1 MAHLKKTKIIATIGP
16 ATESDEMLRKLINEG
31 VNVARLNFSHADHM
45 EHQFRVDNMRDIAKK
60 TGKPFAILQDL
71 AGPKIRIGELST
83 EKITLKEGET
93 FTLTTEKI
101 VGDVDR
107 VYVNYPDLPKEVKV
121 GGFILIQ
128 DGQKKLEIIEIKD
141 NNVICKIIVGGSLG
155 SNHGV
160 NLPGAHLKISSLTE
174 KDKHDL
180 EFGIKNKVDFIAL
193 SFVRKPEN
201 ILELREI
208 LDKAKSQ
215 AQIIAK
221 IETPEAVENIDK
233 IIEVSDGVMVARGDL
248 AIEVP
253 AETVPMIQKIII
265 KKCNMV
271 GKPVITATQMLESMI
286 KSPVPTRAEVSDIAN
301 AILDGTDALML
312 SEETTLGLY
321 PVEAVKVMTRVA
333 KQIENDEYSE
343 ERYDLGRG
351 VDKGKGP
358 LIVPD
363 AVSGGAVR
371 ISHDV
376 GAKLIFALTESG
388 FTTRMISRYK
398 PSPLIIAI
406 TPNQITA
413 NQLMLSYGCSP
424 VVIPRV
430 TTLDEAFD
438 VVRKFC
444 LENKFAKN
452 GDKVVIAAGAPF
464 NTEAIPTNMIL
475 VEEI

>member
-1 MAHLKKTKIIATIGP
+1 MVATIGP

-71 AGPKIRIGELST
+71 AGPKIRIGKFST

-101 VGDVDR
+101 VGDVNR
-107 VYVNYPDLPKEVKV
+107 VHVNYPDLPKEVYV

-128 DGQKKLEIIEIKD
+128 DGQKKLEIIDIKGD
-141 NNVICKIIVGGSLG
+141 DVICKVVVGGSLG
-155 SNHGV
+155 SSRGV

-174 KDKHDL
+174 KDRRDL

-193 SFVRKPEN
+193 SFVRKPED
-201 ILELREI
+201 IIELREI
-208 LDKAKSQ
+208 LDKVKCQ

-233 IIEVSDGVMVARGDL
+233 IIEVSDGIMVARGDL

-253 AETVPMIQKIII
+253 AETVPMIQKMII

-271 GKPVITATQMLESMI
+271 GKPVITAMQILESMI
-286 KSPVPTRAEVSDIAN
+286 KSHVPTRAEVSDIAN

-343 ERYDLGRG
+343 EKYDLGRA
-351 VDKGKGP
+351 DKGL

-430 TTLDEAFD
+430 TTLEEAFD

-444 LENKFAKN
+444 LENKFAKK